1 MKTTP
6 IFLFSILLLGA
17 CGGPAARAKRPGAK
31 AQAAA
36 AVQAEPKTYTYRI
49 AATYPHS
56 TDAYTVHNLLAG
68 YRWTFAGGK
77 ALTPQLRVDN
87 VTDAYYESTQYYPMP
102 LRNYLVSL
110 LFEF

>member
-1 MKTTP
+1 MDDGSLMKQIPYVPRRKWNARLALDWRGAFLSWQTTHVGRRYVTTDE
-6 IFLFSILLLGA
+6 S
-17 CGGPAARAKRPGAK
+17 
-31 AQAAA
+31 
-36 AVQAEPKTYTYRI
+36 Y
-49 AATYPHS
+49 S
-56 TDAYTVHNLLAG
+56 TDPYTVHNLLAG